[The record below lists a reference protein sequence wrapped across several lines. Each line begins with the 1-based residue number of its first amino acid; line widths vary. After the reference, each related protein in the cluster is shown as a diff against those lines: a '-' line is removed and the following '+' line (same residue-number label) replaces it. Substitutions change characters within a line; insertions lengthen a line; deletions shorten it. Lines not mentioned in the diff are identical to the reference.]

1 MRGHSGER
9 AGGEDRMD
17 LILLIPAGIAA
28 AVLATLLPKEPVPPP
43 EPPAALETVPA
54 PEAPVEREPA
64 PEAPAEE
71 PETIVYRPT
80 WLPEGCTWA
89 REALYGSEGMIVY
102 QTRRRRS
109 RSIFLPG
116 GPAAARD
123 LLL

>member
-28 AVLATLLPKEPVPPP
+28 AVLAMLLPKESVPPP

-80 WLPEGCTWA
+80 WLPEGCAWE

-102 QTRRRRS
+102 QT
-109 RSIFLPG
+109 PG
-116 GPAAARD
+116 GDEA
-123 LLL
+123 L